1 MKWPKAARKENL
13 IRKAKKTP
21 IPDLTEFTD
30 DEGKKWIQTSTE
42 DLFSVKELNDVLA
55 SIEKDK
61 DSGEIVLARIDF
73 RRVNKE
79 YYETVKELQATLK
92 KRNEILKKLI
102 IESKTVI
109 DRKNRK
115 LKELIEY
122 IKKLHVLLSY
132 YKLRPEDFEKIDFSV
147 QVHTPQ
153 PAVGVPRE
161 EEPVAVVEYTLVKE
175 MLLDDSGE
183 EAEPVN
189 R

>member
-1 MKWPKAARKENL
+1 M

-42 DLFSVKELNDVLA
+42 DLFTVKELNEVLE
-55 SIEKDK
+55 SIEKDRET
-61 DSGEIVLARIDF
+61 GEIVLARIDF

-79 YYETVKELQATLK
+79 YYETVQELQATLK

-102 IESKTVI
+102 AESKTVI

-122 IKKLHVLLSY
+122 IKKLHVLLAY

-147 QVHTPQ
+147 PLYTAPP
-153 PAVGVPRE
+153 PAAEARE
-161 EEPVAVVEYTLVKE
+161 EEQVAVIGYSEVQEV
-175 MLLDDSGE
+175 MLDDAGE
-183 EAEPVN
+183 EEGTVGN
-189 R
+189 